1 MQVVVEG
8 RRPRQR
14 LRRVVD
20 QDVDVG
26 HHRVDRLE
34 EGVDGV
40 EVLQVQREDSKILRP
55 GGKIWLL
62 GENLPAVYCKPAGCP
77 NFEIDF

>member
-1 MQVVVEG
+1 MQVVVECC
-8 RRPRQR
+8 RPRQG

-20 QDVDVG
+20 QDVDVR

-40 EVLQVQREDSKILRP
+40 EVLQVKWEDSKILRP